1 MNVLQPYDTQNA
13 VAFEA
18 SYLRGFSADSREQNL
33 SELREI
39 ADWQLTTLAS
49 DQVEK
54 TVDLYD
60 LGVDWMDAELDT
72 TGSRWLAIYLPVWL
86 YTFTEVEKDV
96 RRHYL
101 LAVNGRTKET
111 VGAVPYDRN
120 KSSVVVLL
128 APPITFVVLTF
139 IGSMIAPLLAA
150 LGLRQ
155 SMMLWSALTLPACLF
170 AFVSAPHFLNKL
182 ALSLAEE
189 HDFRK
194 ETKVEVSNLKMW
206 DKKILP
212 PMNQNSE
219 VRDKTWH

>member
-1 MNVLQPYDTQNA
+1 M
-13 VAFEA
+13 
-18 SYLRGFSADSREQNL
+18 
-33 SELREI
+33 
-39 ADWQLTTLAS
+39 AS

-60 LGVDWMDAELDT
+60 LGVDWLDAELDT

-111 VGAVPYDRN
+111 VGAVPYDRK

-155 SMMLWSALTLPACLF
+155 SMMLWSALTLPTCLF